1 MKLVPFQRLKSHVW
15 LLVTIFNISIT
26 AEDFTRLHV
35 IADKLCESIDYYY
48 QFYIKNLFLVVSNY
62 WPLIEG
68 NLFPVFLKFKSLHR
82 EIAFIKSLLC
92 LLSSYSEDWSR
103 NTIRDLKI
111 QEHPDQHSVA
121 LMPKRF
127 TEFVHLY

>member
-48 QFYIKNLFLVVSNY
+48 
-62 WPLIEG
+62 
-68 NLFPVFLKFKSLHR
+68 
-82 EIAFIKSLLC
+82 
-92 LLSSYSEDWSR
+92 
-103 NTIRDLKI
+103 
-111 QEHPDQHSVA
+111 
-121 LMPKRF
+121 
-127 TEFVHLY
+127 